1 MAMDYLLAA
10 ARNLSGHNIG
20 TPEEKKFCSFNGF
33 MVEAFVNQSE
43 ISVLS
48 SPVIEAWLTSS

>member
-1 MAMDYLLAA
+1 MAMNYLLAT

-20 TPEEKKFCSFNGF
+20 APEEKKFCSFNGF

-43 ISVLS
+43 ITVLGS
-48 SPVIEAWLTSS
+48 CIVEVWLTSS

>member
-1 MAMDYLLAA
+1 MAMNYLLAT

-43 ISVLS
+43 ITVLGNCI
-48 SPVIEAWLTSS
+48 VEVWLTSS

>member
-1 MAMDYLLAA
+1 MAMNYLLAT

-20 TPEEKKFCSFNGF
+20 APEEKKFCSFNGF

>member
-1 MAMDYLLAA
+1 MNYLLAT

-20 TPEEKKFCSFNGF
+20 APEEKKFCSFNGF

-43 ISVLS
+43 ITVLGNCI
-48 SPVIEAWLTSS
+48 VEVWLTSS